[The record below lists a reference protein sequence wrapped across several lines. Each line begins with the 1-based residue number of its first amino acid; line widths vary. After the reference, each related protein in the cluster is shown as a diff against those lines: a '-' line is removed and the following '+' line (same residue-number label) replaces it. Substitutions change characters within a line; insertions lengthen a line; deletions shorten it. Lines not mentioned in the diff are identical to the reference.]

1 MPGQARH
8 FTAWEDG
15 SPIAAIGISVHGSG
29 STQSS
34 VLLLFAAF
42 LASFLFIRASARL
55 MRSPKV
61 PWWPG
66 SIETESGLH
75 VHHLVF
81 GIILMLIGG
90 TLGFALTD
98 NAPWVQLSAVA
109 FGIGAGL
116 TFDEFALWLHLEDVY
131 WSEQGRQSVDAAVI
145 AIVFVGLVLVGAVPV
160 QVDSGSTGL
169 VIASLVGAAIEIG
182 LSVVAFL
189 KRRFAHGYLGLF
201 IWPLAL
207 WGAAR
212 LAKPDSPWARR
223 YYAERNPEKQARA
236 EARYAD
242 RRIDRAKDRFRDLIG
257 GRPTAP
263 PAGPG

>member
-1 MPGQARH
+1 MVP
-8 FTAWEDG
+8 T
-15 SPIAAIGISVHGSG
+15 IASIGITIHGSG

-42 LASFLFIRASARL
+42 LVSFLFIRTSARL

-66 SIETESGLH
+66 SIKTGGGLH

-81 GIILMLIGG
+81 GIFLMLIGG

-98 NAPWVQLSAVA
+98 DAPWVQLSAVA

-116 TFDEFALWLHLEDVY
+116 TFDEYALWLHLEDVY
-131 WSEQGRQSVDAAVI
+131 WAEEGRSSVDAAVI
-145 AIVFVGLVLVGAVPV
+145 AIVFVGMVLVGAVPV
-160 QVDSGSTGL
+160 GVDSGSAGI
-169 VIASLVGAAIEIG
+169 VIASLIGAAIEI
-182 LSVVAFL
+182 SFSIVAFL
-189 KRRFAHGYLGLF
+189 KRRFAHGYIGLV

-207 WGAAR
+207 WGALR

-223 YYAERNPEKQARA
+223 FYGERRPAKQAHA
-236 EARYAD
+236 EDRYRD
-242 RRIDRAKDRFRDLIG
+242 RRIDRAKERFRDLVG
-257 GRPTAP
+257 GRPSIP
-263 PAGPG
+263 SVRE

>member
-1 MPGQARH
+1 MMLR
-8 FTAWEDG
+8 T
-15 SPIAAIGISVHGSG
+15 IASVGITIHGSG

-42 LASFLFIRASARL
+42 LVSFLFIRMSARL

-66 SIETESGLH
+66 SIQTEGGLH

-81 GIILMLIGG
+81 GIFLMLIGG

-98 NAPWVQLSAVA
+98 DAPWVQLSAVA

-116 TFDEFALWLHLEDVY
+116 TFDEYALWLHLEDVY
-131 WSEQGRQSVDAAVI
+131 WAEEGRSSVDASVI
-145 AIVFVGLVLVGAVPV
+145 AIIFVGMVLVGAVPV
-160 QVDSGSTGL
+160 GVDSGSAGV
-169 VIASLVGAAIEIG
+169 VIASLIIAAIEISF
-182 LSVVAFL
+182 SVIAFL
-189 KRRFAHGYLGLF
+189 KRRFAHGYVGLF

-212 LAKPDSPWARR
+212 LAKPDSPWAKRF
-223 YYAERNPEKQARA
+223 YGERNPAKQARA
-236 EARYAD
+236 EDRYRD
-242 RRIDRAKDRFRDLIG
+242 RRIDRVKERFRDLVG
-257 GRPTAP
+257 GRPTQESP
-263 PAGPG
+263 GPG